1 MEGRDTHYAPLYSL
15 SLLLARLWGRAS
27 AQHRRQPLQRVVSE
41 GQKVRLKFLYAQED
55 VLEMPTGVWFLLDV
69 SGMKGYKCPLLSGEP
84 GCQR

>member
-41 GQKVRLKFLYAQED
+41 GQKVRLKFLYARRS
-55 VLEMPTGVWFLLDV
+55 W
-69 SGMKGYKCPLLSGEP
+69 
-84 GCQR
+84 